1 MSAVV
6 ISSMITP
13 CASGVITRTLR
24 IRATVSTVPLAPSGL
39 DATPVACWE
48 AKTAPWVATNAP
60 LIPSS
65 PLLVPVALVQ
75 KAPLLVLTAIASITT
90 TATVMLHPILNVPPS
105 PPPRH
110 QPKHPPMHQMT
121 MIVIRSQHSASK
133 FGLKAAPLPKAKLE
147 RRHPT
152 PTGSAPRRSEISS
165 SVRSQRRAEE
175 VLTNCSVLLALQRNA
190 NGLIAKRR
198 TLTARPGTIS
208 TRSSGKNAAEKI

>member
-13 CASGVITRTLR
+13 CATGVITRTLR

-105 PPPRH
+105 PPTEAPNDDDCDPEPTQCLKIWIEGGAVTKGKAGKKASNAYWKRAKKKRNKLLGKK
-110 QPKHPPMHQMT
+110 PKK
-121 MIVIRSQHSASK
+121 S
-133 FGLKAAPLPKAKLE
+133 
-147 RRHPT
+147 
-152 PTGSAPRRSEISS
+152 RRSLDELF
-165 SVRSQRRAEE
+165 R
-175 VLTNCSVLLALQRNA
+175 
-190 NGLIAKRR
+190 
-198 TLTARPGTIS
+198 TARATKKCKW
-208 TRSSGKNAAEKI
+208 TDCKKAHLDGKTWDNFNEKQWKKCCRKNMKYMRKGK

>member
-13 CASGVITRTLR
+13 CATGVITRTLR

-152 PTGSAPRRSEISS
+152 PTGSAPRRSQIS
-165 SVRSQRRAEE
+165 AEE
-175 VLTNCSVLLALQRNA
+175 VLTNCSVLLAPQRNA